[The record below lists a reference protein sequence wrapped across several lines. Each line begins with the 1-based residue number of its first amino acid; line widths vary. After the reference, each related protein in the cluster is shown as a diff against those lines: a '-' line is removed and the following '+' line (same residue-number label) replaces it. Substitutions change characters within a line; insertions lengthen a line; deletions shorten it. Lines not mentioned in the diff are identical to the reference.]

1 MASTRNKNTLGNYEL
16 EQWSLEQS
24 RIQQSYLYQGNGQAI
39 TTHFA
44 GDGLLPSWLPP
55 TLLSN
60 NSVDIES
67 FLRGTGTTNLV
78 HPKSD
83 LQPQINPIAQLAI
96 FNKNPL
102 ILPKQLYVEPEQRP
116 LW

>member
-1 MASTRNKNTLGNYEL
+1 MSSTRNRNTPGNYQL

-24 RIQQSYLYQGNGQAI
+24 RVQQSYTYQPNGQAI

-44 GDGLLPSWLPP
+44 GDGLLPSRLPP

-67 FLRGTGTTNLV
+67 FLRGVGTTNLV

-83 LQPQINPIAQLAI
+83 VQPELNPIAQLAI

-102 ILPKQLYVEPEQRP
+102 LLPKPLYVEPEQRP

>member
-1 MASTRNKNTLGNYEL
+1 MASTRNRNTPGNYQL
-16 EQWSLEQS
+16 EQWSLEHS
-24 RIQQSYLYQGNGQAI
+24 RTHQSYLYQANGQAI

-44 GDGLLPSWLPP
+44 GDGLLPSRLPP

-60 NSVDIES
+60 NSVDVES
-67 FLRGTGTTNLV
+67 FLRGVGTTNLV

-83 LQPQINPIAQLAI
+83 VQVETLPLAQLSI
-96 FNKNPL
+96 CDRTPL
-102 ILPKQLYVEPEQRP
+102 ILPKPLYVEPEQRP